1 MNLSSGFTTMKLIKN
16 RILSHRYL
24 YSSIFVGFFIAST
37 VVAIAPTYN
46 HSLKLISLNTSIEQA
61 SDDFIDIA
69 LAVPNIPLNTVDI
82 PSLSLIHI

>member
-69 LAVPNIPLNTVDI
+69 LAVPN
-82 PSLSLIHI
+82 LSLIHI